1 MLDKP
6 FRKKIYNMLE
16 DRFLFLGQSYSVS
29 KVIDIFS
36 KKVNLTLQNISVR
49 LLLISTKFHTPL
61 SRIDTKTDDQFQRY
75 LELVPEYFNYIVES
89 YVSIFLIP
97 FDKEESNSNWLKFI
111 PCRDFLE
118 IPFFIFQFPS
128 GSSLGWFHVEFQSG
142 K

>member
-49 LLLISTKFHTPL
+49 LLISTKFHTPL

-97 FDKEESNSNWLKFI
+97 FDKEESNSNW
-111 PCRDFLE
+111 
-118 IPFFIFQFPS
+118 
-128 GSSLGWFHVEFQSG
+128 
-142 K
+142 

>member
-49 LLLISTKFHTPL
+49 LLLISIKFHTLL

-75 LELVPEYFNYIVES
+75 LELLPEYFNYLVES
-89 YVSIFLIP
+89 HVSIFLIP
-97 FDKEESNSNWLKFI
+97 FDKEESNSNW
-111 PCRDFLE
+111 
-118 IPFFIFQFPS
+118 
-128 GSSLGWFHVEFQSG
+128 
-142 K
+142 